1 MIESELSERIQK
13 GLVYFWSLSP
23 SKWTPKDHSWHIEFL
38 RLIDLHLNGIHT
50 ITTPTPPGSVVGT
63 IKVEQMDTE
72 AVKSIFQ

>member
-13 GLVYFWSLSP
+13 GLAYFWSLPP

-50 ITTPTPPGSVVGT
+50 ITTPTPTVNN